1 MRRLAANADPLA
13 EAAGM
18 LGLLLAANQPF
29 YPLYVWGVTGQWS
42 WLACTVLWVM
52 PVFAAVPFLARRNA
66 LAGRLL
72 LPFAGIAN
80 TVLMARLLGP
90 EAGLALFLIPCAALG
105 AALFRASER
114 VAMLAVVGLAALAW
128 LLAEGPP
135 RGMFDA
141 AGYTG
146 LFRMNAIS
154 AIALCGLVGWLTPP
168 AAPPSPPPRA

>member
-1 MRRLAANADPLA
+1 MRRIAANADPLA

-18 LGLLLAANQPF
+18 IGLILAANQPF
-29 YPLYVWGVTGQWS
+29 YPLYVWGATGQWS

-52 PVFAAVPFLARRNA
+52 PFFAAVPFVGRRSP

-90 EAGLALFLIPCAALG
+90 EAGLELFLIPCAALG
-105 AALFRASER
+105 AALFRGAER
-114 VAMLAVVGLAALAW
+114 VAMLAVLGLAVVAW

-135 RGMFDA
+135 LGLFDA
-141 AGYTG
+141 AGYAG
-146 LFRMNAIS
+146 LRRMNAIS

-168 AAPPSPPPRA
+168 AARPSSPPRA